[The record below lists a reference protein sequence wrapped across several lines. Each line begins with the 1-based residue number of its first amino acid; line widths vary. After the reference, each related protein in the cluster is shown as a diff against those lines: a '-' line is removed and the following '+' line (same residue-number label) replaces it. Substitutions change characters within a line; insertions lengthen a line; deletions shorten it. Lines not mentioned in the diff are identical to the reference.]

1 MNTPP
6 FTHATAFAPASI
18 GNVAVGFDLLG
29 HALDAV
35 GDAVTAH
42 RVERAGVRIRGV
54 RGDDGA
60 LPRDAE
66 GNTAGRAVLS
76 LLATVDAGAGAGIEL
91 DIDKGIPLS
100 SGLGGS
106 AASAVAAVL
115 AAARVLG
122 ADESPQALYPHAL
135 AGEAV
140 ASGAA
145 HGDNVA
151 PQLAGG
157 LVLATSQRIVP
168 VPVPAGLTAVAVHP
182 EHRVDTRH
190 ARECLSEP
198 FALATVVTQTAN
210 LAQVLCGCHG
220 SDFDLIRAGL
230 RDVMVE
236 PRRAALVPG
245 FAAVQRAAMEHG
257 ALGASISGAGPTV
270 FAWFSDAPA
279 AGRAGDAMIAAFRRA
294 GLAAAAW
301 VSPVAAPGARIMDCR

>member
-35 GDAVTAH
+35 GDTITAH

-54 RGDDGA
+54 RGDDGV
-60 LPRDAE
+60 LPSDAE

-76 LLATVDAGAGAGIEL
+76 LLAAADPGAGIEL

-157 LVLATSQRIVP
+157 LVLATAQRIVP

-182 EHRVDTRH
+182 RHRVDTRH

-198 FALATVVTQTAN
+198 FALDTVVAQTAN

-230 RDVMVE
+230 QDVMVE

-245 FAAVQRAAMEHG
+245 FGAVQRAAMEHG

-270 FAWFSDAPA
+270 FGWFSDAPA
-279 AGRAGDAMIAAFRRA
+279 ARRAGDAMIAAFRRA
-294 GLAAAAW
+294 GLAATAW